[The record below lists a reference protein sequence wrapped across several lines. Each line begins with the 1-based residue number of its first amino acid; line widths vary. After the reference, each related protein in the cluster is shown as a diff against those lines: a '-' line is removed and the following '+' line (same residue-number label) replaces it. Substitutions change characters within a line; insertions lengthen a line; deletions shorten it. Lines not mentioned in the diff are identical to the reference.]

1 MAFRGHP
8 MIWLGRKREREMLK
22 LSKLHFD
29 KVMELT
35 KTFKEYIDLYSDCRP
50 EEYSSKYQLI
60 FKLEREADEEKEK
73 IISEI
78 SRGPFHPIDREDI
91 IGLVLTIDD
100 IAANLKSASRKLLY
114 TDSRNVPEPVRGKLV
129 GLTGFMMEIIE
140 KLGEA
145 LNALIEKSEDTL
157 KLTDLVERKE
167 EEIDEFRHD
176 LINEVLKWGDSSGR
190 LSDVLMVKEAIENIE
205 NASDRA
211 EDVADLIRR
220 ITVTRIP

>member
-1 MAFRGHP
+1 
-8 MIWLGRKREREMLK
+8 MIWIGRKREREMLK
-22 LSKLHFD
+22 LSKLHFN

-35 KTFKEYIDLYSDCRP
+35 KTFKEYIALYSDCRP

-73 IISEI
+73 ILSEV

-91 IGLVLTIDD
+91 IGLVLAIDD

-114 TDSRNVPEPVRGKLV
+114 TDSRNVPEPVRRKLND
-129 GLTGFMMEIIE
+129 LANLMMEIVE
-140 KLGEA
+140 RLEDA
-145 LNALIEKSEDTL
+145 LSALIDGSKDAL
-157 KLTDLVERKE
+157 GLADLVERKE

-176 LINEVLKWGDSSGR
+176 LISDVLICGDSSGK
-190 LSDVLMVKEAIENIE
+190 LSDVLMVKEAVESIE

-220 ITVTRIP
+220 ITITRTL

>member
-1 MAFRGHP
+1 
-8 MIWLGRKREREMLK
+8 MIWIGRKREREMLK
-22 LSKLHFD
+22 LSKLHFN

-35 KTFKEYIDLYSDCRP
+35 KTFKEYIALYSDCRP

-73 IISEI
+73 ILSEV

-91 IGLVLTIDD
+91 IGLVLAIDD

-114 TDSRNVPEPVRGKLV
+114 TDSRNVPEPVRRKLND
-129 GLTGFMMEIIE
+129 LANLMMEIVE
-140 KLGEA
+140 RLEDA
-145 LNALIEKSEDTL
+145 LSALIDESKDAL
-157 KLTDLVERKE
+157 GLADLVERKE

-176 LINEVLKWGDSSGR
+176 LISDVLIWGDSSGK
-190 LSDVLMVKEAIENIE
+190 LSDVLMVKEAVESIE

-220 ITVTRIP
+220 ITITRTL